1 MLQGLAVYLLWFC
14 ILLSFKFFLLSEES
28 IAENHWCSLR
38 SAQTHVKENWG
49 FVSPS
54 FFPLIL
60 DGHNNG
66 ICQLRLLLLEP
77 QMPCPKCLHLSGQ
90 FWSLCYCVISGGTQH
105 PPSPPHPRISAMRS
119 RIFSIWRVFILLRG
133 DSSVSGAWCSSV
145 CRVCGVACTSGLKM
159 GM

>member
-105 PPSPPHPRISAMRS
+105 PPPQNFSNAFWNIFHLKGFHSAKRRQQREWS
-119 RIFSIWRVFILLRG
+119 LAF
-133 DSSVSGAWCSSV
+133 
-145 CRVCGVACTSGLKM
+145 
-159 GM
+159 

>member
-38 SAQTHVKENWG
+38 SAQTDVKENWG

-60 DGHNNG
+60 DGHK
-66 ICQLRLLLLEP
+66 QW
-77 QMPCPKCLHLSGQ
+77 HLSTLA
-90 FWSLCYCVISGGTQH
+90 FAS
-105 PPSPPHPRISAMRS
+105 
-119 RIFSIWRVFILLRG
+119 
-133 DSSVSGAWCSSV
+133 
-145 CRVCGVACTSGLKM
+145 
-159 GM
+159 

>member
-14 ILLSFKFFLLSEES
+14 ILLSFKIFLLSEES

-38 SAQTHVKENWG
+38 SAQTDGKANWG

-66 ICQLRLLLLEP
+66 ICQLWLLLLDP
-77 QMPCPKCLHLSGQ
+77 QMPCPKCLYLSGQ

-105 PPSPPHPRISAMRS
+105 SPVHPTPRISAMHS
-119 RIFSIWRVFILLRG
+119 RVFSVWRVFILLRG
-133 DSSVSGAWCSSV
+133 DSSVSGV
-145 CRVCGVACTSGLKM
+145 TF
-159 GM
+159 